1 MSAIF
6 IRPAQ
11 ADDKR
16 EWLRM
21 RLALWPDHIA
31 EESLAEMDVFLADP
45 LTPTFVAV
53 RENGSLGGFLEGGLR
68 KYAEGCDSSPVGY
81 LEGWFVDEDLRG
93 QGVGSALVGAME
105 AWARE
110 QGCTEMASDT
120 WLDNETSI
128 QAHLKLGYEESER
141 LVHFRKP
148 LQIKDMES
156 A

>member
-16 EWLRM
+16 DWLRM

-53 RENGSLGGFLEGGLR
+53 RENGSLGGFIEGGLR

-81 LEGWFVDEDLRG
+81 LEGWFVDEDLRR
-93 QGVGSALVGAME
+93 QGVGGALVRAME
-105 AWARE
+105 EWARE
-110 QGCTEMASDT
+110 QGRTEMASDT

>member
-1 MSAIF
+1 MSAIL

-31 EESLAEMDVFLADP
+31 EELLAEMDIFLADP

-53 RENGSLGGFLEGGLR
+53 RENGSLGGFIEGGLR

-81 LEGWFVDEDLRG
+81 LEGWFVDEDLRR
-93 QGVGSALVGAME
+93 QGVGGALVRAME

>member
-128 QAHLKLGYEESER
+128 QAHLNLGYEESER
-141 LVHFRKP
+141 LVHFRKS